1 MIFDILDTLGT
12 IAFAISG
19 TLSAIKKKFDIFG
32 IFVISLVTAIG
43 GGTFRDILIGNV
55 PVTWLTQNY
64 TFTIILF
71 STVFAMIF
79 RKRLYIL
86 RTSLFLFDTI
96 GIGVF
101 TLIGLE
107 KGLMMDLSPIICVL
121 LGTITACFG
130 GVLRDILCNEIP
142 VLFQKEIYATTC
154 IFGGIV
160 FFILKYF
167 QVNDDILYVVTAGSI
182 VFLRIFAVQKKWSFP
197 TLDM

>member
-43 GGTFRDILIGNV
+43 GGTLRDILIGNV

-64 TFTIILF
+64 TFTIIFF

-79 RKRLYIL
+79 RKRLDIL

-96 GIGVF
+96 GIG
-101 TLIGLE
+101 
-107 KGLMMDLSPIICVL
+107 
-121 LGTITACFG
+121 
-130 GVLRDILCNEIP
+130 
-142 VLFQKEIYATTC
+142 
-154 IFGGIV
+154 
-160 FFILKYF
+160 
-167 QVNDDILYVVTAGSI
+167 
-182 VFLRIFAVQKKWSFP
+182 FLH
-197 TLDM
+197 